1 MATKRRTYRVAERVK
16 ELVAR
21 ELLRVADPRFSLVT
35 VTSAVVTPDLRRAK
49 IYWIATGG
57 KEREEEV
64 REAFVGARGLF
75 SRAIAKDLGT
85 RFTPELEFFYD
96 DTLDTVDELERLF
109 KRIHD
114 EEESRVE
121 NTDKEEIA

>member
-1 MATKRRTYRVAERVK
+1 MATRRRTYRVAERVK
-16 ELVAR
+16 ELIAK

-35 VTSAVVTPDLRRAK
+35 VTSAVVSPDLRKAK
-49 IYWIATGG
+49 IYWIVTGG
-57 KEREEEV
+57 REREEEV
-64 REAFVGARGLF
+64 NEAFEGAAGLF
-75 SRAIAKDLGT
+75 SRALAKDLGT

-114 EEESRVE
+114 SEQSIEGSEKE
-121 NTDKEEIA
+121 NQ